1 MVRRHYNLPPLNTLA
16 TFEAAARHGSFK
28 EAAAELSVTPGAV
41 SHQVKA
47 LEEELG
53 APLFH
58 RRHRGVELTPA
69 GQTLL
74 GTLSSAFGQISTGL
88 QGLRHS
94 ALREVTIG
102 ATTAVAALWLAP
114 ALMRFWRVHPGVT
127 VNQLVQDRPFALS
140 PELDMFIW
148 YGTLPD
154 PHLGQFALFRDE
166 LVPVTSP
173 ARAASLQGAA
183 LEEVAREPLIHQDNR
198 HLTWTN
204 WSSWFASF
212 GMKADNLPGRRVNNY
227 SIALL
232 AAQDG
237 QGLALGWKR
246 LVAPLVARGELAELE
261 HLSHPAPETF
271 YLICKSDEELSPSAR
286 ELRDW
291 LVAEAGR
298 AASSSPQNHLD

>member
-58 RRHRGVELTPA
+58 RRHRGVELTHA
-69 GQTLL
+69 GQSLL

-88 QGLRHS
+88 QGLRQS
-94 ALREVTIG
+94 SMREVTIG
-102 ATTAVAALWLAP
+102 ATTAMATLWLAP
-114 ALMRFWRVHPGVT
+114 ALMRFWRVHPDIT
-127 VNQLVQDRPFALS
+127 VNQLVQDRPFVLS

-154 PHLGQFALFRDE
+154 PHLGQFQLFRDE

-173 ARAASLQGAA
+173 AQAEELREASAA
-183 LEEVAREPLIHQDNR
+183 EVAKAPLIHQDYR
-198 HLTWTN
+198 HLSWTN
-204 WSSWFASF
+204 WNNWFANF
-212 GMKADNLPGRRVNNY
+212 GHKTENLPGRRVNNY

-237 QGLALGWKR
+237 QGLALGWRR
-246 LVAPLVARGELAELE
+246 LVAPLLASGELVALD
-261 HLSHPAPETF
+261 HLSQRAPETF
-271 YLICKSDEELSPSAR
+271 YLICKPDEELSPSAR
-286 ELRDW
+286 DLRDW
-291 LVAEAGR
+291 LVAEAGLQTQQR
-298 AASSSPQNHLD
+298 F